1 MPPPSNADEFLDLIQ
16 RSGVADEGKLRSY
29 IQKLKDTGGLPS
41 DPQKFASA
49 LVRDGMLTYF
59 QAEQL
64 LQGKY
69 KRFTI
74 GKYKVLE
81 KLGAGGMAQVFLCEH
96 KMMRRRVAIKVLPT
110 AKADDPSSLERFYRE
125 ARAVA
130 AVDHPNI
137 VRAYDIDQDEN
148 LHFLVMEYVDGTNL
162 QDLVKKFG
170 QVDMLR
176 ACHYIYASAVGLQ
189 HAHEMGLIHRDIKP
203 GNILLDRTGVVKIL
217 DLGLARFFHDEEDAL
232 TKKYDENVLGT
243 ADYLAPEQAL
253 DSHTVDI
260 RADIYSLGATFY
272 YLLTGSAV
280 FPEGSVAQ
288 KLIWHQNR
296 QPKSIRTFR
305 TDVPDEVIAIVE
317 KMMAKKVEN
326 RYQSP
331 AEVMGA
337 LAPWVATPIP
347 PPAERE
353 MPQVSAAARGVDTR
367 GPQSMTSAAIS
378 TAAVLPRQSHP
389 SMHVPPAMSTPTH
402 PGPMTPLPPVASNV
416 PVRGDADAHPPVW
429 SDLEPDTPSTNRG
442 NTDRTSASNSPIPN
456 RKKSGQIRVP
466 VKGSPNK
473 SSVRPGTKRPQPVEE
488 PGGKNKLILG
498 ALALLIGIGVIVG
511 IYFAFFNKTQ
521 PVDAPSK
528 DGPLKIV
535 VGGEGE
541 NSASTLAEALT
552 MFRPG
557 EATFRPGDSI
567 VIGKGKITTG
577 QIKLDPKKHKDL
589 LIEGTMHDGKPSVI
603 EANASMETIFNISS
617 TEGLRI
623 KNLEFDGVGKSR
635 YAIQLNGSCPG
646 FTVESCTIKG
656 TMLAGIRFMNAA
668 GADGRPLLLDRVR
681 FQLNGGQSGVILE
694 AAGNN
699 DTRRLTI
706 KSCRFEG
713 PGGGQGGKGI
723 RFDAAT
729 TDVDV
734 SGNRFANLESALFF
748 SKPLNK
754 TIKAQ
759 IASNTIFDCRVGLE
773 FDLNNLPPNAFE
785 LSVRQNY
792 FGKTPECG
800 KGNGGGGGIPGV
812 NADTNAHAPDAG
824 AGNVD
829 LKLTKLDNP
838 QLTAPPDPSS
848 DSSFLRFAGGPPDV
862 NGKKVGAP

>member
-1 MPPPSNADEFLDLIQ
+1 MPPPANADELLDLIQ

-29 IQKLKDTGGLPS
+29 VQKLTDAAGIPT
-41 DPQKFASA
+41 DPQKFAGV
-49 LVRDGMLTYF
+49 LVRDGVLTYF

-96 KMMRRRVAIKVLPT
+96 KMMRRKVAIKVLPT

-170 QVDMLR
+170 QLDMLR

-217 DLGLARFFHDEEDAL
+217 DMGLARFFYDEDDAL

-296 QPKSIRTFR
+296 QPKPIKAFR
-305 TDVPDEVIAIVE
+305 ADVPDEVIAIVE

-326 RYQSP
+326 RYQTP

-353 MPQVSAAARGVDTR
+353 MPQVSAAAGGGAKPPTT
-367 GPQSMTSAAIS
+367 MTSAIS
-378 TAAVLPRQSHP
+378 TAGVLPRPSQP
-389 SMHVPPAMSTPTH
+389 SMHMMPAIQPAPVHPIQSGPVHTMPAAAPTAPGRAEADPH
-402 PGPMTPLPPVASNV
+402 PF
-416 PVRGDADAHPPVW
+416 ADLGEAI
-429 SDLEPDTPSTNRG
+429 DTPSTGRG
-442 NTDRTSASNSPIPN
+442 GTTDRSSSPHSPIPA
-456 RKKSGQIRVP
+456 RKKNTTSGRINVP
-466 VKGSPNK
+466 TKGGSK
-473 SSVRPGTKRPQPVEE
+473 TQVRPGKRPPPPEE
-488 PGGKNKLILG
+488 TESKSKVLLGGIGLL
-498 ALALLIGIGVIVG
+498 LLIGLAIGA
-511 IYFAFFNKTQ
+511 YFAFFNKSGTVE
-521 PVDAPSK
+521 PIPEP
-528 DGPLKIV
+528 GPHRILI
-535 VGGEGE
+535 G
-541 NSASTLAEALT
+541 
-552 MFRPG
+552 PDG
-557 EATFRPGDSI
+557 EATSLSDALGKYQPGDTI
-567 VIGKGKITTG
+567 VITKARISTG
-577 QIKLDPKKHKDL
+577 MLKFDPKKHKDVI
-589 LIEGTMHDGKPSVI
+589 IEGTMHDGKPSVI
-603 EANASMETIFNISS
+603 EPS
-617 TEGLRI
+617 G
-623 KNLEFDGVGKSR
+623 NLESIININSTDGVRFKNVDLDGGGRCK
-635 YAIQLNGSCPG
+635 YGIQLNGSCPG
-646 FTVESCTIKG
+646 FTYEGGTVKG
-656 TMLAGIRFMNAA
+656 AVVAGMRFINAA
-668 GADGRPLLLDRVR
+668 GADGRPIVVDRVR
-681 FQLNGGQSGVILE
+681 FLLNTGQAGVILE
-694 AAGNN
+694 AAGNS
-699 DTRRLTI
+699 DTRRLGI
-706 KSCRFEG
+706 RNCRFEG
-713 PGGGQGGKGI
+713 PAGGQGGKGI
-723 RFDAAT
+723 RLDAAT
-729 TDVDV
+729 LDVDIT
-734 SGNRFANLESALFF
+734 GNRFANLEAAVFI

-759 IASNTIFDCRVGLE
+759 IVSNTIYECRMGLE
-773 FDLNNLPPNAFE
+773 FDLSNLPPNAFE
-785 LSVRQNY
+785 MSIRQNY
-792 FGKTPECG
+792 FGKTNESG
-800 KGNGGGGGIPGV
+800 KGNGGGGNVAGV
-812 NADTNAHAPDAG
+812 SLDTNAHAPDAG
-824 AGNVD
+824 GGNVD

-838 QLTAPPDPSS
+838 TLANPPDPNN
-848 DSSFLRFAGGPPDV
+848 DSTFLRFPGGPPEV

>member
-1 MPPPSNADEFLDLIQ
+1 MPPPANADELLDLIQ

-29 IQKLKDTGGLPS
+29 IQKLTDASGVPS
-41 DPQKFASA
+41 DPQKFAGV
-49 LVRDGMLTYF
+49 LVRDGVLTYF

-170 QVDMLR
+170 QLDMLR

-217 DLGLARFFHDEEDAL
+217 DMGLARFFHDEDDAL

-272 YLLTGSAV
+272 FLLTGSAV

-296 QPKSIRTFR
+296 QPKPIKSFR
-305 TDVPDEVIAIVE
+305 ADVPDEVIAIVE

-326 RYQSP
+326 RYQTP
-331 AEVMGA
+331 AEVMAA

-353 MPQVSAAARGVDTR
+353 MPQVSVAAGGGKT
-367 GPQSMTSAAIS
+367 GPASMTSAVSTAGVHNRPSQPSMQMIPAIPASAPPHAAS
-378 TAAVLPRQSHP
+378 TAAA
-389 SMHVPPAMSTPTH
+389 PA
-402 PGPMTPLPPVASNV
+402 PLPATPG
-416 PVRGDADAHPPVW
+416 RIDTEAHPPVW
-429 SDLEPDTPSTNRG
+429 SDLGEELDTPTTGRG
-442 NTDRTSASNSPIPN
+442 DTGRGSSVNSPIP
-456 RKKSGQIRVP
+456 RKKSGRLNVP
-466 VKGSPNK
+466 SKGGPNK
-473 SSVRPGTKRPQPVEE
+473 PPAPRQGNRRQPPPEVEA
-488 PGGKNKLILG
+488 GKSKLLLG
-498 ALALLIGIGVIVG
+498 VVGLLLVIGAAVGV
-511 IYFAFFNKTQ
+511 YFAFFNKSTT
-521 PVDAPSK
+521 PEVPPETGPRRIVIEAG
-528 DGPLKIV
+528 DGPNSASSLSDALSKYTQGDTIV
-535 VGGEGE
+535 VGK
-541 NSASTLAEALT
+541 S
-552 MFRPG
+552 
-557 EATFRPGDSI
+557 
-567 VIGKGKITTG
+567 KITTG
-577 QIKLDPKKHKDL
+577 LIRLDPKKHKDL
-589 LIEGTMHDGKPSVI
+589 IIEGTPHDGKQSVI
-603 EANASMETIFNISS
+603 ESTGSLETIINVNS
-617 TEGLRI
+617 TEGVRI
-623 KNLEFDGVGKSR
+623 KNVDFDCLGKCKF
-635 YAIQLNGSCPG
+635 AVQLNGSCPG
-646 FTVESCTIKG
+646 FQIEGVTIKNV
-656 TMLAGIRFMNAA
+656 TSAGIRLVNAA
-668 GADGRPLLLDRVR
+668 GADGRPIVLERIRVL
-681 FQLNGGQSGVILE
+681 LNGGQSGVILE

-699 DTRRLTI
+699 DTRRTAI
-706 KSCRFEG
+706 RNCRFEG
-713 PGGGQGGKGI
+713 PSGGQSGRGI
-723 RFDAAT
+723 WFAAPT
-729 TDVDV
+729 TDVEV
-734 SGNRFANLESALFF
+734 SGNRFANLESAMYF
-748 SKPLNK
+748 SKPINK
-754 TIKAQ
+754 TVKAQ
-759 IASNTIFDCRVGLE
+759 IASNTIFESRVGLE
-773 FDLNNLPPNAFE
+773 FDLSNPPPNAYE
-785 LSVRQNY
+785 LNVRQNY
-792 FGKTPECG
+792 FGKTQSCG
-800 KGNGGGGGIPGV
+800 LGNGGGGGIPGITL
-812 NADTNAHAPDAG
+812 DTNVNGPDAAG
-824 AGNVD
+824 GNVD
-829 LKLTKLDNP
+829 LKLTRLENP
-838 QLTAPPDPSS
+838 QIPVPLDPNN
-848 DSSFLRFAGGPPDV
+848 DGTFLRFQAGPPEV